1 MVIDE
6 SVSVGL
12 VNNIPKYLIWKGKDY
27 RLDKI
32 GFHHSFYQGK
42 VLYHIFSVVAGTVFF
57 KLRLNTE
64 NLLWKLEEVA
74 DAI

>member
-1 MVIDE
+1 MVVDE

-57 KLRLNTE
+57 KLKLNTE
-64 NLLWKLEEVA
+64 NLLWRLEEVT

>member
-1 MVIDE
+1 MIVDE

-27 RLDKI
+27 RLDKVE
-32 GFHHSFYQGK
+32 FHHSFYQGK

-57 KLRLNTE
+57 KLKLNTE